1 MGSEVKRSA
10 RAKPRLRAEQARRT
24 RRAVLDA
31 ARELFLREG
40 YAGTTMRAV
49 AARAG
54 VSVETVYKV
63 FGNKAKLVKAVFD
76 VAVVGDDEPVP
87 MLQRQLVRDID
98 AEPDPARKLERYGQH
113 IAEVNLRVGRLLL
126 VVRDAAVSNPDAARV
141 WEQLQEERA
150 RGMAMFAAKLD
161 AGGFLRPGVT
171 AEEAR
176 DVLWAFNSVET
187 WDLFVNQRG
196 WAYERWGDWLGRQ
209 LTAALLS

>member
-1 MGSEVKRSA
+1 MRSDVKRSA
-10 RAKPRLRAEQARRT
+10 RPKPTLRDEQARRT
-24 RRAVLDA
+24 RRSVLDA
-31 ARELFLREG
+31 ARELFIREG
-40 YAGTTMRAV
+40 YAATRMAAV

-113 IAEVNLRVGRLLL
+113 IAEVNLRVGPLLL
-126 VVRDAAVSNPDAARV
+126 VVRDAAVSNADAARV
-141 WEQLQEERA
+141 WTQLQVERA
-150 RGMAMFAAKLD
+150 RGMLLFATKLD
-161 AGGFLRPGVT
+161 ESGFLRPGVT
-171 AEEAR
+171 VEEAR

-209 LTAALLS
+209 LTAALLP

>member
-1 MGSEVKRSA
+1 MASDVKNPP
-10 RAKPRLRAEQARRT
+10 RAKPTLRAEQARRT

-31 ARELFLREG
+31 ARDLFLQEG
-40 YAGTTMRAV
+40 YAATTVAAV
-49 AARAG
+49 AASAG

-98 AEPDPARKLERYGQH
+98 AEPDAERKLERYGQH
-113 IAEVNLRVGRLLL
+113 IAEVNRRVGPLLL
-126 VVRDAAVSNPDAARV
+126 VVRDAAVFNTDAARV

-150 RGMAMFAAKLD
+150 RGMLVFAAKLD
-161 AGGFLRPGVT
+161 EGGFLRPGVT
-171 AEEAR
+171 ADEAR

-209 LTAALLS
+209 LTAALLP